1 MNNGEEQQEYM
12 VEEYIEDQSQ
22 PRALPMNIKAEAG
35 LLGCI
40 LLDYQRVLDICFYK
54 GLNSRDVF
62 YPTQHKLVFQAII
75 NLYNK
80 KQSIDL
86 VTIGEYLQSKQK
98 LVKIG
103 GFEFLEELIMKTPT
117 TAHAEYY
124 IGLVLDAYMRR
135 NIITSS
141 TDVIESCYD
150 ADMKSVDVLA
160 KAEQSFMGLASNVV
174 EKTRSWKDTVAI
186 SMEELNKLI
195 AGDKTANGIPTGFAD
210 LDRQL
215 LGLKKSEM
223 IVVAATPSMGKT
235 SLAMNIAENIALGNV
250 SDFLPRS
257 VGMFSLEMSNDSL
270 AKRMICCHA
279 EVSSYG
285 LSQGYGVSDAIKK
298 RLADSTE
305 ILSNADIHVDDVGG
319 LDVMDMR
326 SRARR
331 MKKKH
336 DVQLIIIDY
345 LQLLNC
351 KTHGRFGR
359 QLETVAISGHIKAMA
374 KELGVPVVVLSQLS
388 RKVNERPDK
397 IPIMS
402 DLRDSGAIEQDA
414 DIICM
419 LRRPHKNGERRY
431 EEFPNLSIVDVLKN
445 RNGSCGEVFLNF
457 EDSFTKFSDRRID
470 YDDNIK

>member
-1 MNNGEEQQEYM
+1 MNNEEQ
-12 VEEYIEDQSQ
+12 EYIEEEYPIDQ
-22 PRALPMNIKAEAG
+22 PRALPMNIKAEIG

-54 GLNSRDVF
+54 GLNNRDVF
-62 YPTQHKLVFQAII
+62 YLKEHKLVFQAII

-80 KQSIDL
+80 KGVVDY
-86 VTIGEYLQSKQK
+86 VTVAEYLQSKDK

-103 GFEFLEELIMKTPT
+103 GYMFLEDLMNQTPT
-117 TAHAEYY
+117 SAHAEWY
-124 IGLVLDAYMRR
+124 ISLVLDAYMRR
-135 NIITSS
+135 NIITKS
-141 TDVIESCYD
+141 TDVIEACYD
-150 ADMKSVDVLA
+150 VDMKSVEVLA

-174 EKTRSWKDTVAI
+174 EEAKSWKDTVAN
-186 SMEELNKLI
+186 SMDGLNKLI
-195 AGDKTANGIPTGFAD
+195 EGDKTANGIPTGFSN

-215 LGLKKSEM
+215 LGLRKSEM
-223 IVVAATPSMGKT
+223 IVIAATPSMGKT

-250 SDFLPRS
+250 SDFLSRS

-270 AKRMICCHA
+270 ATRMICSHA

-285 LSQGYGVSDAIKK
+285 LSQGYCISETVKHE
-298 RLADSTE
+298 LADSTE
-305 ILSNADIHVDDVGG
+305 ILSNADIHIDDSGG

-336 DVQLIIIDY
+336 DIQLIIIDY

-374 KELGVPVVVLSQLS
+374 KELDIPVVVLSQLS
-388 RKVNERPDK
+388 RKVNDRADK

-431 EEFPNLSIVDVLKN
+431 EEFPSLSIVDVLKN

-457 EDSFTKFSDRRID
+457 EDSFTKFSDRQIS
-470 YDDNIK
+470 YEEGS